1 MPGPLDVLRNVLEL
15 EKRKD
20 FNDTSVSGGLANF
33 TSFLEKPE
41 VTASIPQR
49 NIEAIKAFF
58 LSYDGLAHEARRKA
72 ISQLLD
78 WLTDNPG
85 KELEIPSSL
94 KKTSLGPPTALEER
108 AANQKQDAALY
119 ASVRSIRGIG
129 DRNITIFRKMGIE
142 RIIDLLRYFPR
153 RYQDFSSLKTIDQVQ
168 YGDELSVIGSISQD
182 VFVRDSRSG
191 KLKIVETA
199 ISDGTGTLRLN
210 WFNKPFLRNQLH
222 KGMPVV
228 VSGKVDTYLGR
239 LVMSSPE
246 WEPLESDQLH
256 TNRIVPI
263 YPLTA
268 GISQRQLR
276 NLIGHNLGIWV
287 KRMKEYFNESL
298 LKEEDL
304 PSIQESIRQIHFPDS
319 TEKLNRSR
327 KRFAFEEIFF
337 LQLGVLVQKRNWVE
351 VTAKSFDIPR
361 EAFQKIDDSL
371 PYELTSAQK
380 RAIDEIFEDLKC
392 GRPMNRL
399 LQGDVGAG
407 KTIVARYAMEA
418 MIHNH
423 AQAAVMAPTSI
434 LAEQHYKTLS
444 SLLAASGSLK
454 PTEIAL
460 LIGDTPAKDREIIL
474 EGLSS
479 GMIKVIIGTHALL
492 EGPVI
497 FHDLQLAVIDEQHRF
512 GVEQRKA
519 LREKG
524 DSLHLLV
531 MTATPIPRS
540 LAMTVYGDLDVSVID
555 EMPAGRKPIKTIL
568 HHPDERE
575 KAYGLIREQIQRGFQ
590 AFIIYPMVEL
600 EDEGEDFA
608 AAVNEHKR
616 LSKKVF
622 PDLKVGLIHGQMRP
636 SDKDS
641 IMQQFRAGEFDIM
654 VSTTVIE
661 VGVDIPNAT
670 IVLIEGANH
679 FGLAQLHQIRGR
691 VGRNSEDS
699 YCLLIPDKEDGL
711 ENERLSAMVR
721 TNDGFELADVDLKLR
736 GPGEF
741 LGTRQSGY
749 LAMRFA
755 NLTDLETIERCRK
768 YVKQIFDED
777 PTLQKG
783 SNELLGEELL
793 TRWPEINLN

>member
-1 MPGPLDVLRNVLEL
+1 MPGPLDVLKNVLEL

-20 FNDTSVSGGLANF
+20 YTDTSVSGGLTNF
-33 TSFLEKPE
+33 ISFLEKAD
-41 VTASIPQR
+41 VTASISQK
-49 NIEAIKAFF
+49 NVQSLKVFF
-58 LSYDGLAHEARRKA
+58 LSYAGLDYESRRKL
-72 ISQLLD
+72 IDQLLN
-78 WLTDNPG
+78 WLADYLD

-94 KKTSLGPPTALEER
+94 KNTLTGPRTTRMEQ
-108 AANQKQDAALY
+108 AANQKQDVALY

-129 DRNITIFRKMGIE
+129 DRNISIFRKMGIE

-153 RYQDFSSLKTIDQVQ
+153 RYQDFSNLKTIDQVQ

-191 KLKIVETA
+191 KLKIIETA

-222 KGMPVV
+222 KGMSVV

-298 LKEEDL
+298 LNEENL
-304 PSIQESIRQIHFPDS
+304 PSIQESIMQIHFPNT
-319 TEKLNRSR
+319 TEKLDWSR

-351 VTAKSFDIPR
+351 VTARSFDLPR
-361 EAFQKIDDSL
+361 QAVRKIDDSL
-371 PYELTSAQK
+371 PYELTGAQK
-380 RAIDEIFEDLKC
+380 KAIDEIFEDLHS

-407 KTIVARYAMEA
+407 KTIVARYAMEV
-418 MIHNH
+418 MIHSL
-423 AQAAVMAPTSI
+423 AQTAVMAPTSI
-434 LAEQHYKTLS
+434 LAEQHFKTLS
-444 SLLAASGSLK
+444 SLLAVSGSIESN
-454 PTEIAL
+454 EIAL
-460 LIGDTPAKDREIIL
+460 LIGDTPAKDREAIL

-479 GMIKVIIGTHALL
+479 GRIKVIIGTHALL
-492 EGPVI
+492 ESPVI
-497 FHDLQLAVIDEQHRF
+497 FHDLQLAVVDEQHRF
-512 GVEQRKA
+512 GVEQRKT

-524 DSLHLLV
+524 NSPHLLV

-555 EMPAGRKPIKTIL
+555 EMPVGRKPVKTNL
-568 HHPDERE
+568 LHPDERE
-575 KAYGLIREQIQRGFQ
+575 KAYKLIREQIHQGFQ

-600 EDEGEDFA
+600 EDEGEDFT

-622 PDLKVGLIHGQMRP
+622 PDLKMGLIHGQMRP
-636 SDKDS
+636 SDKDA
-641 IMQQFRAGEFDIM
+641 IMQQFRAGEFDVL

-699 YCLLIPDKEDGL
+699 FCLLIPDKEDGL

-755 NLTDLETIERCRK
+755 NLTDLPTIERCRK

-777 PTLQKG
+777 PTLQNG
-783 SNELLGEELL
+783 SNELLAEELL

>member
-33 TSFLEKPE
+33 TSFLEKSE

-49 NIEAIKAFF
+49 NIGEIKALF
-58 LSYDGLAHEARRKA
+58 LSYDGLAYEARGKA
-72 ISQLLD
+72 VDQLLD
-78 WLTDNPG
+78 WLTDDPG
-85 KELEIPSSL
+85 KELAITSSL
-94 KKTSLGPPTALEER
+94 KLTSPRRQPTLSDK
-108 AANQKQDAALY
+108 QKQDAALY

-129 DRNITIFRKMGIE
+129 ERNISLFRKMGIE

-222 KGMPVV
+222 KGLPVV

-287 KRMKEYFNESL
+287 KRMKEYFSESL

-304 PSIQESIRQIHFPDS
+304 PAIQESIMQIHFPDT
-319 TEKLNRSR
+319 TEMLDRSR

-351 VTAKSFDIPR
+351 VTARTFNLPR
-361 EAFQKIDDSL
+361 ESVRKIDDSF
-371 PYELTSAQK
+371 PYELTGAQK
-380 RAIDEIFEDLKC
+380 RAIEEIFEDLRS

-407 KTIVARYAMEA
+407 KTVVARYAMEA
-418 MIHNH
+418 MIYNQ

-444 SLLAASGSLK
+444 SLLVASDSLR

-460 LIGDTPAKDREIIL
+460 LIGDTPAKDRQVIL

-492 EGPVI
+492 ESPVI
-497 FHDLQLAVIDEQHRF
+497 FYDLQLAVIDEQHRF
-512 GVEQRKA
+512 GVEQRKT

-524 DSLHLLV
+524 DSPHLLV

-568 HHPDERE
+568 LHPDERE
-575 KAYGLIREQIQRGFQ
+575 KAYGLIREQIHQGFQ

-600 EDEGEDFA
+600 EDEGEDFT

-616 LSKKVF
+616 LAKKVF

-641 IMQQFRAGEFDIM
+641 IMQQFRAGDFDIL

-699 YCLLIPDKEDGL
+699 YCMLIPDKEDGL
-711 ENERLSAMVR
+711 ENERLSAMAR

-755 NLTDLETIERCRK
+755 NLTDLETIERSRK
-768 YVKQIFDED
+768 YVEQIFDED
-777 PTLQKG
+777 PALQKG
-783 SNELLGEELL
+783 SNELLAEELL